1 MKFRHLLARGAV
13 AVALAASIGAVCAA
27 ESATTEILLLGK
39 DQKREKLKF
48 EGELPIGESR
58 GLYTDAGTP
67 VTVLRT
73 EKGLRVET
81 PERTVDVP
89 YPDHGVLIAGEHA
102 LDADAGTDGKRRRVV
117 ILHNEHHTDGD
128 AAHAAAHDKLMK
140 RVIVVGDGSDVDVKV
155 LKLDK
160 LGKLEQLDELP
171 ELAGLAELDHL
182 DKLEGL
188 EALDALDAKIDV
200 DVDVDAEGEHKVI
213 VVRKIRKQ
221 DVQVD

>member
-13 AVALAASIGAVCAA
+13 AVALAASIGAACAA

-67 VTVLRT
+67 VTVFRT

-81 PERTVDVP
+81 PQRTVDVP
-89 YPDHGVLIAGEHA
+89 YPDHAAILAG
-102 LDADAGTDGKRRRVV
+102 DDTDGQKRRVV
-117 ILHNEHHTDGD
+117 ILHDKNHTDGD
-128 AAHAAAHDKLMK
+128 AEHAAKHDKLMK
-140 RVIVVGDGSDVDVKV
+140 RVIVLGDGSDVDVKV
-155 LKLDK
+155 LKLD
-160 LGKLEQLDELP
+160 ELDELP
-171 ELAGLAELDHL
+171 ELAGLAELKHL
-182 DKLEGL
+182 DRLEGL
-188 EALDALDAKIDV
+188 DALDALDAKVDV
-200 DVDVDAEGEHKVI
+200 DVDVDAEGNRKVI